1 MRLSSMKGRTGLLFS
16 LIIAAYFCGIAA
28 QTTECENANMA
39 DIVFLVDGS
48 SSISPADFQKIRIFL
63 RNIVKTLNIGDN
75 KVRVGLAQYSDD
87 PFQEFLLKDHKDKR
101 SLLAALDRLSHR
113 QGGTKTGKAIK
124 FLQEQYFTNVTG
136 SRADERVPQIA
147 VVITDGKST
156 DDVKVHAQ
164 NLRKHGVI
172 VFGIGVGQANRTQL
186 ESIVNWPPS
195 RFLLTID
202 SYEALQREMGRL
214 LQTVCV
220 TMEEQRQ
227 ALAERFADIFFLV
240 DSGIAQGQFSQFKT
254 ELNKLIN
261 QLNVRAS
268 TYRIGLAQYGQ
279 DTKVE
284 FLLNAFQTKQETL
297 AGVKRFRLH
306 PPQPNE
312 PRYLDRALESA
323 KTIFF
328 TSEAGGRAEKGF
340 RQFLVVVSGKASR
353 DRVSTVAREIK
364 LAGVTVIGMSAGAL
378 MDEIRLLSDQ
388 YAFDSVRVTLLK
400 DIFMTEKQEV
410 ITKDCKTGNMA
421 DIVFIVDESTSIGEA
436 NFQLVRNF
444 LHSIVSSL
452 DIGKKT
458 VQVGIVTYNEIS
470 TAQAYLNTLNDKTE
484 ILQFIKLLPYNGGD
498 TKTGKALNFTRDE
511 IFTERKGSRKG
522 VQQVAV
528 VITDGESQDDVS
540 DAAIILRRTGVTV
553 FAVGIGDAKEE
564 ELNEMA
570 THPPREHVFY
580 VNSFTH
586 LKPLKERLQGI
597 LCKKIFDKKFTDK
610 KRKENIKKACV
621 QKDKA
626 DFYFLIDNSESIS
639 EPDFN
644 DTKNFIIE
652 FLHTLNV
659 GPQNN
664 RVGLV
669 NFPTLEFDLTK
680 HADADALEK
689 AVKDIMHKGG
699 GTNTGRALS
708 SMGEHFKRHTRGQV
722 PQYLIVITDGESQ
735 DIVEDPAKKL
745 REQGIIIYAIGVKKS
760 NKTELDD
767 ISGDPK
773 RTFNVTTFDALKTL
787 TDDIIT
793 DICSPEFCKV
803 ASGDVIF
810 LTDSS
815 ESISE
820 GDFKRMK
827 DFMKSVINKIVIG
840 EDAVHVGL
848 MQFST
853 DYQIEFSL
861 SEYYDKDQMFQAI
874 NDMQQMK
881 EGTRTGKAI
890 TAVSQ
895 YFDKSEGGRPELK
908 QRLVVITDGKSND
921 NVTESAKRLMDKGV
935 IIYAIGVM
943 DANTTELREI
953 SHSEDRVYYGRDFDA
968 LKDWESQVAL
978 EICETV
984 PPVAVCKADVVFLLD
999 KSSSI
1004 TPDNHTVMLDFTA
1017 GLVESFNISKEFV
1030 QVGAAQFSD
1039 DPKHEF
1045 YLNKY
1050 YKKET
1055 VIKEILKL
1063 KHTGVDT
1070 YLGKALGYM
1079 TDYFTP
1085 EHGSRKSANISQI
1098 LVVFSDGD
1106 AHDEVEDKAN
1116 NLRNMGVEIF
1126 VIGVGDVHLL
1136 QLLQITGSPVRVF
1149 NVHQFDK
1156 LDNIKKDLAS
1166 AICKCEQ
1173 QQKDE
1178 PPQPTGEPT
1187 SEPRPEPTPEP
1198 RPEPTPEPRPE
1209 PTPEPRPE
1217 PTPEPRPEPPVSTSG
1232 PVVHGNCSIDIGIG
1246 FDISQR
1252 ARVPWK
1258 TLHDNLLAIVKY
1270 ISSVDGLCCVKTK
1283 VIPNIAFRLVDRDG
1297 KSLYDTNFEVYSED
1311 VLQKV
1316 MKISKPTYF
1325 NTALLNSFKKMFKD
1339 KSKAHVKVL
1348 VIFSDGL
1355 DEDVTSL
1362 KLQSEL
1368 LRKSKVSALLTVALE
1383 GAHNP
1388 AQLQTVE
1395 FGRGFDYN
1403 NRLSITM
1410 PSIASTILTQI
1421 VTVSERECCN
1431 VMCRC
1436 SGHPGIRGSHG
1447 HPGSKGLPG
1456 RRGHSGFL
1464 GEEGHAGDRGPPGP
1478 VGPPG
1483 IQGCPGTRGQKG
1495 NPGFSGDRGENGE
1508 DGLDGIN
1515 GEQGV
1520 TGLNGSRGERGHPGE
1535 PGIPGGRGEEGL
1547 KGERGLR
1554 GDPGEPGITNIQQG
1568 TKGEPGNPG
1577 LPGSPGLDG
1586 NKGDAGVDGNP
1597 GPDGRRGPYGGKGA
1611 PGGPGAPGL
1620 QGSPGTPGPQGRSGG
1635 NGERGPKGISGFP
1648 GPQGENGKPGGQGQF
1663 GHRGAN
1669 GQKGQPGDPGVKG
1682 GPGSQGQRGMPG
1694 QDGADGHGFA
1704 GPKGSKGDPGFPG
1717 YPGSQGEEGQ
1727 KGTKGY
1733 PGRDGN
1739 QGRRGNS
1746 GRPGESGTIGDPGH
1760 PGHRG
1765 RRGPPGVKGMT
1776 ECELITYI
1784 RDNCACCHGQSKCPA
1799 YPTELV
1805 FGLDMSKD
1813 VAFERQRTALLSLL
1827 EDISIAESNCP
1838 TGARVAVVG
1847 YNDQTKYLI
1856 RFQDYRHKTQLN
1868 DSVRNI
1874 TPELTSDR
1882 HLGAAMRFVGQNV
1895 FKRSRAGALMRKV
1908 AVFFS
1913 NGETQNI
1920 NDIISA
1926 VMEYRALNIIPV
1938 VISLSGD
1945 PDVRKAME
1953 VDDTGH
1959 SIFIEL
1965 GRPQDQAANLRKVKN
1980 CAICFDPCRRTEECA
1995 SIQEPVRP
2003 QEVDVDLVM
2012 VADSSRQM
2020 QADEYTGMQQLL
2032 GSVVEQLVVSP
2043 QPQRARNQA
2052 RVAVVQQSG
2061 TKAKVEFGLQE
2072 YQNHQLM
2079 KTHLVQTMQ
2088 QQGGSSVL
2096 GQTLEFSLKE
2106 VLLKARQPR
2115 RSKVLLTVVG
2125 THTAY
2130 KDQAKLHYI
2139 SQKAKC
2145 EGVAMFVVAVGGR
2158 YNQTQV
2164 ENLASFPV
2172 QQHLL
2177 HIGRLK
2183 ADEQG
2188 YTQRFFRVFLSALNK
2203 GINLYPPPSLKRTC
2217 NQLPDLTDEDHLF
2230 HNGDGSAELMDEDVE
2245 ERFKEQMGV
2254 MTWTRQLDVIDT
2266 STGESGVNLNET
2278 CFLKHDVG
2286 GCQNYTLMWFFDS
2299 KRGECSPFW
2308 YGGCSGN
2315 SNRFETQKACE
2326 KLCLMKSR

>member
-1 MRLSSMKGRTGLLFS
+1 MQALLGRRCSSRAGREKLMRHSSMKGRTGLLFS
-16 LIIAAYFCGIAA
+16 LIIAAYFCGTAA

-48 SSISPADFQKIRIFL
+48 SSISPADFRKIQNFL
-63 RNIVKTLNIGDN
+63 RQIVRTLNIGDN

-87 PFQEFLLKDHKDKR
+87 PSQEFLLKDHKDKR

-113 QGGTKTGKAIK
+113 RGGTKTGKAIE
-124 FLQEQYFTNVTG
+124 FLKEQYFTKVTG
-136 SRADERVPQIA
+136 SRANERVPQIA
-147 VVITDGKST
+147 VVITDGEST
-156 DDVKVHAQ
+156 DDVKVPAQ

-172 VFGIGVGQANRTQL
+172 VFGIGVGQTNRKQL

-240 DSGIAQGQFSQFKT
+240 DSGIAQGHFSQFKT

-279 DTKVE
+279 NTEVA
-284 FLLNAFQTKQETL
+284 FSLSAFQTKQETL
-297 AGVKRFRLH
+297 AGVKHFRLH

-312 PRYLDRALESA
+312 PRYLYRALEYARDNS
-323 KTIFF
+323 F
-328 TSEAGGRAEKGF
+328 TSGEGGRAEKGF

-364 LAGVTVIGMSAGAL
+364 LAGVTVIGMSAGAP
-378 MDEIRLLSDQ
+378 MDLIRLLSDQ
-388 YAFDSVRVTLLK
+388 YVFDSVRVTLLK
-400 DIFMTEKQEV
+400 DLFMTEKQEV

-570 THPPREHVFY
+570 THPPLEHVFY

-626 DFYFLIDNSESIS
+626 DFYFLIDDSGSITP
-639 EPDFN
+639 EDFS

-669 NFPTLEFDLTK
+669 KYADSPTVEFDLTK
-680 HADADALEK
+680 HADANALEK

-708 SMGEHFKRHTRGQV
+708 SMGERFKRHTHSQV
-722 PQYLIVITDGESQ
+722 PKYLIVITDGESQ
-735 DIVEDPAKKL
+735 DRVEDPAEEL

-760 NKTELDD
+760 NKIELDE
-767 ISGDPK
+767 ISGHPN
-773 RTFNVTTFDALKTL
+773 RTFKVTNFDALKTL
-787 TDDIIT
+787 TDVIIT
-793 DICSPEFCKV
+793 DICSPEFCKG
-803 ASGDVIF
+803 ASSDVIF

-820 GDFKRMK
+820 EDFKKMK
-827 DFMKSVINKIVIG
+827 DFMKSVINKIAIR

-881 EGTRTGKAI
+881 EGTHTGKAI

-921 NVTESAKRLMDKGV
+921 DVRESAKRVMDKGV

-943 DANTTELREI
+943 DANTTELWEI
-953 SHSEDRVYYGRDFDA
+953 SHSEDRVYYGWDFDA
-968 LKDWESQVAL
+968 LNNWQSQLAL

-984 PPVAVCKADVVFLLD
+984 PPVEVCKADLVFLLD

-1045 YLNKY
+1045 YLNTY
-1050 YKKET
+1050 YEKET
-1055 VIKEILKL
+1055 MITKIRKMEYS
-1063 KHTGVDT
+1063 GGNT
-1070 YLGKALGYM
+1070 YLGEALDYM
-1079 TDYFTP
+1079 KNYFTP
-1085 EHGSRKSANISQI
+1085 EHGSRKSANIPQI

-1116 NLRNMGVEIF
+1116 NLRTKGVVIF

-1149 NVHQFDK
+1149 NVHKFDK
-1156 LDNIKKDLAS
+1156 LDIIKKDLAS

-1173 QQKDE
+1173 PQKDE
-1178 PPQPTGEPT
+1178 PPTPTPSPQPT
-1187 SEPRPEPTPEP
+1187 SEPGPRPRPVPTPEP
-1198 RPEPTPEPRPE
+1198 RP
-1209 PTPEPRPE
+1209 
-1217 PTPEPRPEPPVSTSG
+1217 G
-1232 PVVHGNCSIDIGIG
+1232 PLVQGNCSIDIGIG

-1252 ARVPWK
+1252 ARDHWK
-1258 TLHDNLLAIVKY
+1258 MLHDNLPAIFEY
-1270 ISSVDGLCCVKTK
+1270 ISSVDDLCCDKK
-1283 VIPNIAFRLVDRDG
+1283 ANIAFRLVDEYG
-1297 KSLYDTNFEVYSED
+1297 KSLYDTNFVRNFVKLSED
-1311 VLQKV
+1311 VLQRV

-1355 DEDVTSL
+1355 DEDVMIL
-1362 KLQSEL
+1362 KRQSEL
-1368 LRKSKVSALLTVALE
+1368 LRKSISALLTVALE

-1388 AQLQTVE
+1388 AELQTVE
-1395 FGRGFDYN
+1395 FGRGFDN
-1403 NRLSITM
+1403 NNPLSITM
-1410 PSIASTILTQI
+1410 PSIASTIRTQI

-1436 SGHPGIRGSHG
+1436 SGHPGIRGSPG
-1447 HPGSKGLPG
+1447 RPGSKGLSG
-1456 RRGHSGFL
+1456 RRGNIGFL
-1464 GEEGHAGDRGPPGP
+1464 GEEGHAGDRGPPGD
-1478 VGPPG
+1478 VGPLG

-1547 KGERGLR
+1547 KGEQGLR

-1586 NKGDAGVDGNP
+1586 RIGDAGVNGNP

-1648 GPQGENGKPGGQGQF
+1648 GPRGENGKPGDQGQF
-1663 GHRGAN
+1663 GHRGPN

-1682 GPGSQGQRGMPG
+1682 GPGSQGHRGMPG

-1717 YPGSQGEEGQ
+1717 YPGLQGEEGQ

-1746 GRPGESGTIGDPGH
+1746 GRPGESGTIGDPGD

-1784 RDNCACCHGQSKCPA
+1784 RDNCVCCHGQSKCPA

-1813 VAFERQRTALLSLL
+1813 VARAAFERQRTALLSLL

-1874 TPELTSDR
+1874 TLERTSDR

-1945 PDVRKAME
+1945 PNVRRAME

-2020 QADEYTGMQQLL
+2020 QADEYAGIQQLL

-2072 YQNHQLM
+2072 YKKHELM
-2079 KTHLVQTMQ
+2079 KTHLVQKMQ
-2088 QQGGSSVL
+2088 QQGGYSLL

-2115 RSKVLLTVVG
+2115 RSRVLLTVVG
-2125 THTAY
+2125 TQTTY

-2203 GINLYPPPSLKRTC
+2203 GINSYPPPSLKRTC
-2217 NQLPDLTDEDHLF
+2217 NQLPDLTDEDQLF

-2245 ERFKEQMGV
+2245 EKFKEQMGV

-2266 STGESGVNLNET
+2266 STGEDRQHLELTSMKPV
-2278 CFLKHDVG
+2278 F
-2286 GCQNYTLMWFFDS
+2286 
-2299 KRGECSPFW
+2299 
-2308 YGGCSGN
+2308 
-2315 SNRFETQKACE
+2315 SNMTSAAARTTP
-2326 KLCLMKSR
+2326 